1 MNRQTTFWKYNFISH
16 LQTFHLNYNEALPP
30 FPSELR
36 VTTPIRV
43 DEEKKMGIKQ
53 EKTNLWHVLSSMSL
67 LELVL
72 DQEFARQE
80 EQEGRK
86 RAGSNFSNISG
97 DHQPSPT
104 KKQQMLRTMI
114 SQ

>member
-16 LQTFHLNYNEALPP
+16 LQTFHLNDNEALPP

-36 VTTPIRV
+36 VTTHIRV
-43 DEEKKMGIKQ
+43 DEKKMGIKQ

-72 DQEFARQE
+72 DQELARQE
-80 EQEGRK
+80 KQEGRK
-86 RAGSNFSNISG
+86 RAGSNVSNISG

-104 KKQQMLRTMI
+104 KKQQMSKIMI